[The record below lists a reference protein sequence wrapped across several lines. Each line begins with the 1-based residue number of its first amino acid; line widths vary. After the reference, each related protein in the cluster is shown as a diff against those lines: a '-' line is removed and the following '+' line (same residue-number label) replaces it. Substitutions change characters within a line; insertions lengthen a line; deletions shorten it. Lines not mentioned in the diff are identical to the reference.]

1 MPQSA
6 LQSGLSAAI
15 KTFKIKYKNICKR
28 TFFYKRMFRWNL
40 GEWID
45 VSLMTKVN
53 LETGRYIGLQEVSCR
68 RETARAS
75 CH

>member
-1 MPQSA
+1 
-6 LQSGLSAAI
+6 
-15 KTFKIKYKNICKR
+15 
-28 TFFYKRMFRWNL
+28 MFRWNL

-75 CH
+75 CHWIFC